1 MEVFLQISFVIAYLS
16 CLLHVRGGV
25 SKALNTDSALFL
37 SSPRPWRC
45 FCPLLLGS
53 LPARV
58 FSTSVEVF
66 PWLSPFSL
74 VCRGLLHVRG
84 GVSVISGASSVPE
97 RSSPRP
103 WRCFRNQRCFVR
115 TRTVFS
121 TSVEVFLVDPPKMEL
136 ERRLLHV
143 RGGVSG
149 YFSSRYFTILSSP
162 RPWRCFSCRERVPT
176 RDRVFS
182 TSVEVFPRLSRPR
195 SWTASL
201 LHVRGGVSAQMMEFN
216 AQQRSSPRPWRC
228 FLQHAEHGGK
238 REVFSTSVEVF
249 PTRSTGSPKTTC
261 LLHVRGGVSAHAHDS
276 RTRTQSS
283 PRPWRCFLPEVRQL

>member
-103 WRCFRNQRCFVR
+103 WRCFWLILRKWNLRGVFSTSVEVFPDTFHPDTLRFCLLHVRGGVSLVGKEFRLEIESSPRPWRCFR
-115 TRTVFS
+115 GCHGQDPGRQVFS
-121 TSVEVFLVDPPKMEL
+121 TSVEVFL
-136 ERRLLHV
+136 RR
-143 RGGVSG
+143 
-149 YFSSRYFTILSSP
+149 
-162 RPWRCFSCRERVPT
+162 
-176 RDRVFS
+176 
-182 TSVEVFPRLSRPR
+182 
-195 SWTASL
+195 
-201 LHVRGGVSAQMMEFN
+201 
-216 AQQRSSPRPWRC
+216 
-228 FLQHAEHGGK
+228 
-238 REVFSTSVEVF
+238 
-249 PTRSTGSPKTTC
+249 
-261 LLHVRGGVSAHAHDS
+261 
-276 RTRTQSS
+276 
-283 PRPWRCFLPEVRQL
+283 